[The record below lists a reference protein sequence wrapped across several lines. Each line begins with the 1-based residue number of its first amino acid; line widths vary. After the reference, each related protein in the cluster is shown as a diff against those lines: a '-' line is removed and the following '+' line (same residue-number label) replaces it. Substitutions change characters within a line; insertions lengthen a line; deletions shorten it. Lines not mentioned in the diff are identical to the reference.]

1 MHSDEDRAIIN
12 KFLCVNR
19 TANNSPPLPLI
30 SATPFLYADADASDV
45 CCTDVCVYFRGM
57 LSPNS

>member
-30 SATPFLYADADASDV
+30 SAIPFLYADADASMSAV
-45 CCTDVCVYFRGM
+45 RMYVRNFVEC
-57 LSPNS
+57 